1 MPGRHRAGDEVAG
14 AAGPG
19 EEKVASW
26 WVVAIAG
33 ILTQLLTTI
42 SGVLAA
48 RMLGVEGRGQ
58 VVLVAVL
65 AATASQLT
73 LGGSLPNAIT
83 KQLAERRVTARD
95 GLRRL
100 PRVWAPW
107 GLLGALA
114 AGGYL
119 LLLEAD
125 AEGTTK
131 YALAGTVVVMAVQ
144 LMTLRILIGAML
156 GERAKVMTI
165 ALASV
170 LPQALV
176 VAVYAVAT
184 ALDAGWSPVE
194 LLLVNVVCTGL
205 VVVARLR
212 GLAPAT
218 GRAEDRL
225 DPADLHRLARSTHIG
240 SVGPIDGLAIDR
252 MLVGSL
258 LGNAAL
264 GLYSVAFA
272 LGGLTTI
279 FALCLAQVSL
289 PHISGLQGDPAA
301 ESAFVKRWLLT
312 TLVLLGAVVG
322 VLELLLEPIIRI
334 TFGADFLGATECA
347 RWVLLASGLL
357 GFRRVLIAILQGR
370 DRGRVASVTEL
381 ALTPVVVVGI
391 VLAAAADSLVGVG
404 LTMLAA
410 GAAGCLVLG
419 IAVHRSEATGIDRRA
434 TDADAGSGSVPAT

>member
-1 MPGRHRAGDEVAG
+1 VSGRHRAGDETV
-14 AAGPG
+14 G

-26 WVVAIAG
+26 WVIALAG

-65 AATASQLT
+65 AVTASQLT

-95 GLRRL
+95 GLRGL
-100 PRVWAPW
+100 PRRWAPW
-107 GLLGALA
+107 GLVAAAA

-119 LLLEAD
+119 LFLEWDVSGA
-125 AEGTTK
+125 TK
-131 YALAGTVVVMAVQ
+131 YALAATVIVMAVQ
-144 LMTLRILIGAML
+144 LMAQRVLIGAML
-156 GERAKVMTI
+156 GERANPLRI
-165 ALASV
+165 ALTGV

-184 ALDAGWSPVE
+184 AMDAHWSPVE
-194 LLLVNVVCTGL
+194 LLSVTIVCTGL
-205 VVVARLR
+205 VLIARIR
-212 GLAPAT
+212 GLAPSS

-225 DPADLHRLARSTHIG
+225 DAKDLHQLARRTHIG

-258 LGNAAL
+258 LGNAQL

-272 LGGLTTI
+272 LGGLTNI

-289 PHISGLQGDPAA
+289 PHISSLQGDPDA
-301 ESAFVKRWLLT
+301 ESRFVRRWLVT
-312 TLVLLGAVVG
+312 TSLLLGGVVV

-334 TFGADFLGATECA
+334 TFGSDFLGATECA
-347 RWVLLASGLL
+347 RWVLAASGLL

-381 ALTPVVVVGI
+381 ALTPIVVVGI
-391 VLAAAADSLVGVG
+391 IVSAATDSLVGVG
-404 LTMLAA
+404 ITMLGV

-419 IAVHRSEATGIDRRA
+419 VAVYRSSATGIDLRA
-434 TDADAGSGSVPAT
+434 EAEPESLPSS